1 MNQFRFL
8 ATTHFTKSHQQYGP
22 AKLVDSEFMEL
33 SCLAILPSQQLLCCD
48 RQLFLGDAGHL
59 LKDTG
64 WASRHPLSLEK
75 FQAAI
80 PSLYSAC
87 FSLHSNHPDAITGQE
102 MFSWKV
108 TVITSPF
115 MSICMIPLARRNA
128 ALSFYYS

>member
-80 PSLYSAC
+80 DLDSAILCLSQRCQGQTLPMSQSCLYS
-87 FSLHSNHPDAITGQE
+87 SLCPVS
-102 MFSWKV
+102 V
-108 TVITSPF
+108 TESGDWGPI
-115 MSICMIPLARRNA
+115 
-128 ALSFYYS
+128 